1 MQRMM
6 LRLACLQQYM
16 RCVAFRY
23 ARGSYYMTAEAVP
36 DDNESVALMPGDWI
50 EQPANVTV

>member
-1 MQRMM
+1 ML

-16 RCVAFRY
+16 HCVAFRY

-36 DDNESVALMPGDWI
+36 DDNESVALVPGDWI